1 MTGPSGGYQVKP
13 RYPESA
19 RRQGV
24 EGTALLKVRV
34 TEQGRVEAVQL
45 ERSAGHP
52 DLDQAAIEAVR
63 RWRFEPAR
71 RGKQPMAVWA
81 LIPVM
86 FKLE

>member
-24 EGTALLKVRV
+24 EGTVLLRVRV

-45 ERSAGHP
+45 ERSAGHQ
-52 DLDQAAIEAVR
+52 DLDQAALKAVR
-63 RWRFEPAR
+63 HWRFEPAR
-71 RGKQPMAVWA
+71 WGNQPMAVWV
-81 LIPVM
+81 LIPVT